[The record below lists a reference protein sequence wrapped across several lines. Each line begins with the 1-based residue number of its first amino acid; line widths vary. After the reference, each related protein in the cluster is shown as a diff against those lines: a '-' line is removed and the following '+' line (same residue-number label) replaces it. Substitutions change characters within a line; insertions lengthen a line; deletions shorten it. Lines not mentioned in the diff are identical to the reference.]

1 MPIWRCVRPLKATL
15 LKAML
20 LLATALA
27 GPLIGLTGCASAPE
41 AAHAQAGAIVSPP
54 DATPSSPDVAGSVAP
69 TPSTQPVPAQAIIDL
84 QGQISIKLLVT
95 PELPAKGVSLGFF
108 FHGQPEAG
116 QLDLMTPLGSQ
127 IAQVGWGPT
136 GAWLRRDG
144 ASNADAPP
152 ESRFGTNLSAPPS
165 PDEGVE
171 RFDSIQALSERA
183 LGEAIPLHT
192 LIHWMQGRADPA
204 RASTHAPE
212 DGLAAGTFSQDGWLI
227 DARDWPRRLQ
237 AQRTASEHLRGIQ
250 IKVHFD
256 R

>member
-1 MPIWRCVRPLKATL
+1 MA
-15 LKAML
+15 A
-20 LLATALA
+20 ALT
-27 GPLIGLTGCASAPE
+27 GLTIGLVGCASAPPT
-41 AAHAQAGAIVSPP
+41 ATAQAHSAVSLP
-54 DATPSSPDVAGSVAP
+54 DATPASTNVASPTTP
-69 TPSTQPVPAQAIIDL
+69 TQSPQPVQEQPPIDL
-84 QGQISIKLLVT
+84 QGQISIKLLPT

-116 QLDLMTPLGSQ
+116 RLDLMTPLGSQ

-144 ASNADAPP
+144 ASSVDAPP
-152 ESRFGTNLSAPPS
+152 ESRFGTNLSTPPS

-171 RFDSIQALSERA
+171 RFDSIQSLSERA

-192 LIHWMQGRADPA
+192 LVHWMQGRADPA
-204 RASTHAPE
+204 RASTQAPE

-227 DARDWPRRLQ
+227 DTRDWPRRLQ